1 MSSLT
6 IKDIAH
12 TEELSAKA
20 LSAVRGG
27 SNYNF
32 GNANVAYG
40 GGFAS
45 PGVVVAPVT
54 QTDTY
59 TKVEIPTIQNIND
72 LQQTKT
78 REKRR
83 RETHRHR
90 MPFHPIEVRSPRLH
104 VEPHS

>member
-1 MSSLT
+1 MTSLT
-6 IKDIAH
+6 IRDIAH

-59 TKVEIPTIQNIND
+59 TKVEIPTIQNFGG
-72 LQQTKT
+72 LLLAKA
-78 REKRR
+78 
-83 RETHRHR
+83 
-90 MPFHPIEVRSPRLH
+90 
-104 VEPHS
+104 